1 MSVLLSV
8 KRVQAGGWYTSLL
21 HSHRRI
27 LFFTSFMQDDFI
39 VHIVYILHKLIYVTY
54 LKFFILPTQS
64 ERERQVFSFLSLWVG
79 NLNLN
84 LNILSTHT
92 YSEREKE
99 STSFGDGN
107 IFFSLFLSLCVCVC
121 NCDFFKL

>member
-1 MSVLLSV
+1 MVYFSLAHVSVLLSDP
-8 KRVQAGGWYTSLL
+8 AGGIPLA
-21 HSHRRI
+21 
-27 LFFTSFMQDDFI
+27 FMQDDFI
-39 VHIVYILHKLIYVTY
+39 VHIVYILCKLIYVTY

-84 LNILSTHT
+84 ILSTNT

-99 STSFGDGN
+99 STSFGYGN
-107 IFFSLFLSLCVCVC
+107 FFFSLFLSLCVCVC